1 MATTFNLGGRVAL
14 VTGASSGLGVRFA
27 RVLADNGAHVV
38 LAARR
43 VDRLES
49 LRQDIVAAGGQ
60 ASVVSLDVTD
70 IGSIRQAVANA
81 ESQAGP
87 IDILINNSGVGT
99 TQKLVDVTPDDY
111 DFVFNTNTRGAFFVA
126 QEVGK
131 RMIERARAQP
141 GRPARI
147 INIASLA
154 AVKAVPMISTYCMS
168 KAAVA
173 HMTRAM
179 AVEWGRYGINVNAIC
194 PSYISTELNEHH
206 WETEAGQKLIAM
218 TPRKRLGQ
226 ADDLDGIVLLLAS
239 ERSGFM
245 NGSVI
250 NVDDG
255 FSL

>member
-1 MATTFNLGGRVAL
+1 
-14 VTGASSGLGVRFA
+14 
-27 RVLADNGAHVV
+27 
-38 LAARR
+38 
-43 VDRLES
+43 
-49 LRQDIVAAGGQ
+49 
-60 ASVVSLDVTD
+60 
-70 IGSIRQAVANA
+70 
-81 ESQAGP
+81 
-87 IDILINNSGVGT
+87 
-99 TQKLVDVTPDDY
+99 
-111 DFVFNTNTRGAFFVA
+111 
-126 QEVGK
+126 
-131 RMIERARAQP
+131 MIERARSQP

-154 AVKAVPMISTYCMS
+154 GVKAVPMISTYCMS

-239 ERSGFM
+239 RMTTGTTARPLARSGLM
-245 NGSVI
+245 LSPAT
-250 NVDDG
+250 
-255 FSL
+255 SPALKT